1 MLLTSAQVAEKLGV
15 SRNYVTNMAKAGKLP
30 SVRGQHPTPSGRTNY
45 GFDAKV
51 VAEFRK
57 TFIPPAPK
65 PPKTVIVK
73 VNGHAPTLPL
83 DIPTSV
89 ALDARLINIAGRID
103 SLEEKI
109 DLLLAAWGVTK

>member
-65 PPKTVIVK
+65 AQLVK
-73 VNGHAPTLPL
+73 LNGHAHTLPL

-89 ALDARLINIAGRID
+89 ALDARLINIAGRLD

-109 DLLLAAWGVTK
+109 DLLLAVWK